1 MRLQLVLRGDWYPD
15 SGKGGTDW
23 EMHKVKIGILLL
35 FLCALCVSV
44 VNMSTAGLAAEQYT
58 LDDAASFGPAS
69 AQLFIHVEV
78 NPQKC

>member
-58 LDDAASFGPAS
+58 LDAAHSQVSFRFGS
-69 AQLFIHVEV
+69 TFQW
-78 NPQKC
+78 